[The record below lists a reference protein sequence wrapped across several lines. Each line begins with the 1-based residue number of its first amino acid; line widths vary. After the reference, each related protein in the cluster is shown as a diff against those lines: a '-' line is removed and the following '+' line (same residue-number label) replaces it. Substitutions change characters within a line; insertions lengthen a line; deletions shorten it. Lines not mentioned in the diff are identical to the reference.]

1 MFLYKIMIDSAHQKE
16 YELKTTTRDW
26 SIEVAAI
33 TVLTVAI
40 IIISG
45 LVRRLFCHA
54 KMHE

>member
-1 MFLYKIMIDSAHQKE
+1 MFLFKIMIDSAHQKE